1 MIAAKRGA
9 VRRMLPAQGSL
20 RGTRAMRELTGLVPP
35 QLCRPVRSWSG
46 WMRRA
51 GRNRS
56 RDRRRGTAEDSGCRL
71 RANASCGEAS
81 GGSKA
86 LPSGREI
93 QTHRTKRTRAFQRS
107 AGKAGSGSYRASL
120 AAGTPKRPGRTV
132 SWGNVRAHVRAK
144 ETRSRS
150 GERNSGVGAIPYRV
164 RYVCQGR
171 TGCVE
176 LKKVKMPRTTAN
188 GSPFGGT

>member
-1 MIAAKRGA
+1 LIAAKRGA
-9 VRRMLPAQGSL
+9 VRRMRPAQGSL
-20 RGTRAMRELTGLVPP
+20 RGTRAMRGLTGLMPP
-35 QLCRPVRSWSG
+35 QMCLPDRQRSG
-46 WMRRA
+46 WVRRA

-56 RDRRRGTAEDSGCRL
+56 RDRQRGTAEDSGCRL

-120 AAGTPKRPGRTV
+120 AAGTPKRPGRTK
-132 SWGNVRAHVRAK
+132 SWGKVRAH
-144 ETRSRS
+144 TRGESRDQGPENGTLVLVQYPTES
-150 GERNSGVGAIPYRV
+150 GTSVKGALVAWNS
-164 RYVCQGR
+164 
-171 TGCVE
+171 
-176 LKKVKMPRTTAN
+176 KK
-188 GSPFGGT
+188 